1 MTKLIRIIGDDEFD
15 TLNDIFTD
23 QKEFGPFVKG
33 SDPNDLKLA
42 LMMMSKGT
50 ENSSNKWNK
59 EHLFNIIKALLVS
72 LKVAEKVENVEP
84 IQSED
89 DKTADE
95 ELIENDDDNNPTE
108 NKNESKKNTNVKDV
122 KKENDGKD
130 LNDKVCYFFR
140 TKSCQHG
147 KSGQVPDEKGNKCKY
162 KHPST
167 VCKKYENYGD
177 TERGCQDSHCKKKHV
192 IHCRH
197 FMMGKCNLDKNCKF
211 FHQKN
216 LQKKSQEKKNNQHR
230 GTESSGKSND
240 NKIQKAPKSAQ
251 PMSDFLCQTNPQQMA
266 CGNCNC
272 PQQKQVHLLG
282 LNQDQTQNIP
292 NHLLG
297 QHQYQTQS
305 NPNQF
310 KDVLPLL
317 IQLLQKS
324 L

>member
-23 QKEFGPFVKG
+23 QKEFGPFVRG
-33 SDPNDLKLA
+33 SDPDDLKLA
-42 LMMMSKGT
+42 LTMMSKGT

-72 LKVAEKVENVEP
+72 LKLAEKVENVEP

-95 ELIENDDDNNPTE
+95 ELIENDDDENPTE
-108 NKNESKKNTNVKDV
+108 NKNESKKNRNVKDV

-177 TERGCQDSHCKKKHV
+177 TERGCKDSLCKKKHV
-192 IHCRH
+192 VVHCKH
-197 FMMGKCNLDKNCKF
+197 FMSGKCDHGKKCKF

-216 LQKKSQEKKNNQHR
+216 LQKKPQEKKNNQHWE
-230 GTESSGKSND
+230 TKSNEKSSE
-240 NKIQKAPKSAQ
+240 NKIQNIQRAPKNAQ
-251 PMSDFLCQTNPQQMA
+251 KSENIDFLCQNNPHQMA
-266 CGNCNC
+266 CGNCSYRTNSHFC
-272 PQQKQVHLLG
+272 PQQKQVHQYSQ
-282 LNQDQTQNIP
+282 NQDQNQN
-292 NHLLG
+292 
-297 QHQYQTQS
+297 
-305 NPNQF
+305 NPNQLQEMF
-310 KDVLPLL
+310 SKIVDL
-317 IQLLQKS
+317 IKQS